1 MLRIENLG
9 IRFGQTDLFAHM
21 NLHVRKGELICLT
34 GPSGCG
40 KTTLLRA
47 IMGFASPY
55 QGTIHVNDTLLTPR
69 TAEHIRHQI
78 VWMPQGLSLPC
89 EWVREMVHLPLD
101 LRINKG
107 VTFHEQTLLNHF
119 EALGLDKNLLD
130 KRLHEI
136 SGGQSQRIQL
146 AITAMQEKPLLI
158 IDEPTSALDKASTQ
172 RAIQFVQRL
181 ASEGKTILTVS
192 HDPLFMDGCERVIK
206 MEGK

>member
-9 IRFGQTDLFAHM
+9 IRFGQTDIIAHM
-21 NLHVRKGELICLT
+21 NLHVSKGELICLT

-47 IMGFASPY
+47 MMGFVSPH
-55 QGTIHVNDTLLTPR
+55 QGTITVNGTLLTPR

-78 VWMPQGLSLPC
+78 AWMPQALSLPC

-101 LRINKG
+101 LRVNKSKPL
-107 VTFHEQTLLNHF
+107 HEQTLFDHF
-119 EALGLDKNLLD
+119 ESLGLEKNLLD

-146 AITAMQEKPLLI
+146 AITAMQEKPILI
-158 IDEPTSALDKASTQ
+158 IDEPTSALDRASTQ
-172 RAIQFVQRL
+172 RAIQFVQQL
-181 ASEGKTILTVS
+181 TSEGKTILTVS
-192 HDPLFMDGCERVIK
+192 HDPLFMEGCDRVIK
-206 MEGK
+206 M